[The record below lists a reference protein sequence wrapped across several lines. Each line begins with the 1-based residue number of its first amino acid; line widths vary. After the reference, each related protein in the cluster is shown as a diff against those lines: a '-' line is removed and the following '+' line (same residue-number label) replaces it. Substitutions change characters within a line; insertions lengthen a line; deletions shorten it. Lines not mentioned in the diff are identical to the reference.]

1 MRQNLIQLGRG
12 GVGAMTKDQDLMLR
26 AAWAH
31 FIEGRT
37 QDAVASE
44 LGLTRA
50 KTNRLISECRE
61 LGLVRIGIDSDARI
75 AVGEERALK
84 ERFGLVDVWV
94 VPRAESEEA
103 AVRTVGIGAGAYVS
117 DHLGADE
124 TLAIGWGRTLSAS
137 VAGVQPRKAQGN
149 RVVTLLGGM
158 VRGNGLNS
166 FDIASRYA
174 RTLSGECCY
183 LIAPRVA
190 ESAAVARA
198 LLKQAHVREALSIAA
213 AADVAL
219 IGIDDL
225 SGASTLSRMG
235 QFGTAEYDE
244 LRREGAVSILQGVA
258 LGRDGNVIAHPI
270 AARTVGL
277 DPKAFGRIPRRI
289 VAASGARK
297 TASIRAILKGGHCNV
312 LITDE
317 PTAEA
322 VLALD
327 R

>member
-1 MRQNLIQLGRG
+1 
-12 GVGAMTKDQDLMLR
+12 MLR
-26 AAWAH
+26 AAWAY

-37 QDAVASE
+37 QDAVARE

-50 KTNRLISECRE
+50 KTNRLISECRDM
-61 LGLVRIGIDSDARI
+61 GLVRIGIDSEARI
-75 AVGEERALK
+75 ALAEERTLK
-84 ERFGLVDVWV
+84 ERFGLKDVWV
-94 VPRAESEEA
+94 IPGAQNEDA
-103 AVRTVGIGAGAYVS
+103 AVRTVGASAGAYVS
-117 DHLGADE
+117 DHLGPDE
-124 TLAIGWGRTLSAS
+124 TIAIGWGRTLSAS
-137 VAGVQPRKAQGN
+137 VEGLQPRKAQGN
-149 RVVTLLGGM
+149 RVVTLLGSM

-190 ESAAVARA
+190 ESEAVARD
-198 LLKQAHVREALSIAA
+198 LLAQQHVREALRIAA
-213 AADVAL
+213 QADLAL

-225 SGASTLSRMG
+225 GSASTLSQMH
-235 QFGTAEYDE
+235 QFSKDE
-244 LRREGAVSILQGVA
+244 FKTLMQAGAVSTLQGVA
-258 LGRDGNVIAHPI
+258 LDRDGKIVAHPI

-277 DPKAFGRIPRRI
+277 DPASFAMIPRRI

-297 TASIRAILKGGHCNV
+297 APSIRAVLKGGHCNI

-322 VLALD
+322 VLQLPA
-327 R
+327 

>member
-1 MRQNLIQLGRG
+1 MKRDR
-12 GVGAMTKDQDLMLR
+12 DLMLR

-37 QDAVASE
+37 QDAVARE

-61 LGLVRIGIDSDARI
+61 MGLVRIGIDSEARI
-75 AVGEERALK
+75 AVREERALK
-84 ERFGLVDVWV
+84 ARFDLRDVWV
-94 VPRAESEEA
+94 IPKADGEEA
-103 AVRTVGIGAGAYVS
+103 AVRTVGASAGAYVS
-117 DHLGADE
+117 EHLGPDE

-137 VAGVQPRKAQGN
+137 VAGLQPRKAQGN

-158 VRGNGLNS
+158 VRGEGLNS

-183 LIAPRVA
+183 LIVPRVA
-190 ESAAVARA
+190 ESAEQARN
-198 LLKQAHVREALSIAA
+198 LLEQSHVREALAIAA
-213 AADVAL
+213 DADVAL
-219 IGIDDL
+219 IGVDDL
-225 SGASTLSRMG
+225 TSASTLSRMG
-235 QFGTAEYDE
+235 QFTKAEYDE
-244 LRREGAVSILQGVA
+244 LMREGAISILQGVA
-258 LGRDGNVIAHPI
+258 LDRDGNVIAHPI

-277 DPKAFGRIPRRI
+277 DPQTFARIPRRV

-297 TASIRAILKGGHCNV
+297 AACIRATLKGGHCNI

-322 VLALD
+322 ILQLD
-327 R
+327 P

>member
-1 MRQNLIQLGRG
+1 MKN
-12 GVGAMTKDQDLMLR
+12 DHDLMLR

-37 QDAVASE
+37 QDAVAKE

-50 KTNRLISECRE
+50 KTNRLISECRD
-61 LGLVRIGIDSDARI
+61 LGLVRIGIDSEARI
-75 AVGEERALK
+75 AVREERALK
-84 ERFGLVDVWV
+84 DRFGLQDVWV
-94 VPRAESEEA
+94 VPRADSEEA
-103 AVRTVGIGAGAYVS
+103 AVRTVGASAGAYVS
-117 DHLGADE
+117 EHLGPDE

-137 VAGVQPRKAQGN
+137 IAGLQPRKAQGN

-174 RTLSGECCY
+174 RTLAGECCY

-190 ESAAVARA
+190 ESEEQARN
-198 LLKQAHVREALSIAA
+198 LLAQEHVREALAIAA
-213 AADVAL
+213 QADLAL

-225 SGASTLSRMG
+225 SSASTLSRMG
-235 QFGTAEYDE
+235 QFSKAEYDE
-244 LRREGAVSILQGVA
+244 LKRQGAVSILQGVA
-258 LGRDGNVIAHPI
+258 LDRDGNVIAHPI

-277 DPKAFGRIPRRI
+277 DPATFAEIPRRI
-289 VAASGARK
+289 VAASGSRK
-297 TASIRAILKGGHCNV
+297 TACIRATLKGGHCNI

-322 VLALD
+322 VLQLAP
-327 R
+327 

>member
-1 MRQNLIQLGRG
+1 MK
-12 GVGAMTKDQDLMLR
+12 KDHDLMLR
-26 AAWAH
+26 AAWAY

-37 QDAVASE
+37 QEAVASE

-50 KTNRLISECRE
+50 KTNRLIAECRE
-61 LGLVRIGIDSDARI
+61 SGIVRIGIDSNARI
-75 AVGEERALK
+75 ALTEERALK
-84 ERFGLVDVWV
+84 DQFDLKDVWV
-94 VPRAESEEA
+94 VPKAESDAA
-103 AVRTVGIGAGAYVS
+103 AVRTVGAGAGAFVS
-117 DHLGADE
+117 SHLGPGE

-137 VAGVQPRKAQGN
+137 LAGLQPRKAQGN

-158 VRGNGLNS
+158 VRGNSMNS

-190 ESAAVARA
+190 ETAEAARE
-198 LLKQAHVREALSIAA
+198 LLTLRHVHEALAIAA
-213 AADVAL
+213 EAELAL

-225 SGASTLSRMG
+225 GCESSLGRMRQLSE
-235 QFGTAEYDE
+235 AEFEE
-244 LRREGAVSILQGVA
+244 LRSAGAVTTLQGAA
-258 LGRDGNVIAHPI
+258 LDCDGGIIDHPI

-277 DPKAFGRIPRRI
+277 APESFARIPRRI
-289 VAASGARK
+289 LAATGARK
-297 TASIRAILKGGHCNV
+297 AQSIRAVLKGGHCNI

-322 VLALD
+322 VLALSLQ
-327 R
+327 

>member
-1 MRQNLIQLGRG
+1 MSKN
-12 GVGAMTKDQDLMLR
+12 QDLMLR
-26 AAWAH
+26 AAWAY

-37 QDAVASE
+37 QDAVARE

-61 LGLVRIGIDSDARI
+61 RGLVRIGIDSSARI
-75 AVGEERALK
+75 ALGEERALK
-84 ERFGLVDVWV
+84 DRFGLKDVWV
-94 VPRAESEEA
+94 IPRAENEEA
-103 AVRTVGIGAGAYVS
+103 AVRTVGASAGAYVS
-117 DHLGADE
+117 EYLEPQE

-137 VAGVQPRKAQGN
+137 IAGLQPRKAQGN
-149 RVVTLLGGM
+149 RIVTLLGSM

-174 RTLSGECCY
+174 LSLSGECWY
-183 LIAPRVA
+183 LIAPRIA
-190 ESAAVARA
+190 ESAEVARF
-198 LLKQAHVREALSIAA
+198 LLEQQHVQKAIAIAA
-213 AADVAL
+213 EADLAL

-225 SGASTLSRMG
+225 TNSSTLSQMH
-235 QFGTAEYDE
+235 QFSKAEFDE
-244 LRREGAVSILQGVA
+244 LKQAGAVSTLQGVA
-258 LGRDGNVIAHPI
+258 LDRNGAIIAHPI

-277 DPKAFGRIPRRI
+277 DPYGFARIPRRI
-289 VAASGARK
+289 LAASGLRK
-297 TASIRAILKGGHCNV
+297 AAPIRAVLKGGHCNI

-327 R
+327 P